1 MNTPP
6 GRQCFP
12 GNIDNSTRHPGGK
25 RACQAYQNIRILQAV
40 EEPLGDGGQPGLY
53 PDQGSGED
61 CTRLVLSPAVD
72 GVEDGGFE
80 IVGKSGGKI
89 E

>member
-1 MNTPP
+1 M
-6 GRQCFP
+6 
-12 GNIDNSTRHPGGK
+12 
-25 RACQAYQNIRILQAV
+25 
-40 EEPLGDGGQPGLY
+40 GDGGQPGLY

-80 IVGKSGGKI
+80 IVGKAGGKI